1 MNSITINDLLI
12 NLSEYNPDAIS
23 DVKKAYDYASYLHNG
38 QVRQSGDPYIS
49 HPLNVAY
56 ILSEMHADSDTVC
69 AGLLHDTLEDTN
81 IKKEDIAH
89 DFNQNVANLVD
100 GVTKLAK
107 MNFSSKQDQ
116 NYANTRKIIT
126 GITDDV
132 RIIIIKL
139 ADRLHNMRTLEFK
152 SEFKQKENSLETME
166 IFAPLAYYIGAYRIK
181 SELEDLSLKYLKPDV
196 YKRIGEKKIKLEEA
210 SGDILKE
217 MLYKIETLL
226 NDRNIP
232 NEIKV
237 RTKNIYGI
245 YKRLSE
251 GHKLSDIHDLLA
263 LKIMVDEIENC
274 YIGLYLVH
282 SKYKPI
288 NDKFKDYICNPK
300 TNMYRSLHTTVFGPE
315 DRLVQTQIRTFDM
328 DKIASF
334 GLTAYWDIEKGKAR
348 DVMQDDLKQKY
359 QFFKSLIEINSIFG
373 DNQQFVNQV
382 KNELFANKIYVYTT
396 KGDIIELP
404 IGSTIID
411 YAYKLDTDIGNTMV
425 GAFVND
431 EYVPLDYVLQNKDR
445 VRIVTNELSYGPRE
459 EWLDIAKTSLAK
471 SKIKEFNR
479 KLFIENGDKA

>member
-38 QVRQSGDPYIS
+38 QVRQSGEPYIS

-81 IKKEDIAH
+81 IKKEDIVH

-166 IFAPLAYYIGAYRIK
+166 IFVPLAYYIGAYRIK

-431 EYVPLDYVLQNKDR
+431 EYVPVDYVLHNKDR

-479 KLFIENGDKA
+479 K